1 MKKYGP
7 AMAVILAGCL
17 WGVINLFVKTLSA
30 AGLGSLQ
37 IALGRL
43 AAAAL
48 IFSVF
53 LLIRDRSAFRI
64 SLRDIWMFIGTGVVS
79 VVFFNLCYFYTMIH
93 GQASIAVVLLYTS
106 PVFVMLFS
114 ALLFGEKISSRK
126 ICALILTVT
135 GCVFVSGIITGK
147 LSITPLVLLSG
158 IASGMLYALYTIFG
172 RYALAKYSTYTVTV
186 YTFILAFAASVFF
199 GDAPGLIHALR
210 ADPSLI
216 LWILGLAV
224 VSTVFPYFLY
234 TWGLQHM
241 ESGKAAILVAVEPV
255 VGALIGMTVFREP
268 HDLYKLI
275 GIALIIAAIFVLNA
289 GEGSHDPDKT

>member
-7 AMAVILAGCL
+7 ATAVILAGCL

-43 AAAAL
+43 TAAAL

-53 LLIRDRSAFRI
+53 LLIRDPSSFRI
-64 SLRDIWMFIGTGVVS
+64 RLKDIWMFIGTGVVS
-79 VVFFNLCYFYTMIH
+79 VVFFNLCYFYTMIR

-114 ALLFGEKISSRK
+114 ALLFGERITPRK
-126 ICALILTVT
+126 TAALLLTVT
-135 GCVFVSGIITGK
+135 GCVFVSGLIAGE
-147 LSITPLVLLSG
+147 LSVTPLVLLSG

-172 RYALAKYSTYTVTV
+172 RYALARYSTYTVTV
-186 YTFILAFAASVFF
+186 YTFILAFIASIFF
-199 GDAPGLIHALR
+199 GDAPGLIRALHAE
-210 ADPSLI
+210 PTLI

-255 VGALIGMTVFREP
+255 VGAIIGMTVFREP

-275 GIALIIAAIFVLNA
+275 GIALIIAAIFVLNTG
-289 GEGSHDPDKT
+289 GESPDPEKT

>member
-1 MKKYGP
+1 MRKNGP
-7 AMAVILAGCL
+7 AIAVILTGCL
-17 WGVINLFVKTLSA
+17 WGVINIFVRTLSA

-48 IFSVF
+48 IFSIF
-53 LLIRDRSAFRI
+53 LLIKDPSCFRI
-64 SLRDIWMFIGTGVVS
+64 RLNDIWMFIGTGVVS

-114 ALLFGEKISSRK
+114 ALLFREKITPRK
-126 ICALILTVT
+126 ITALILTVT
-135 GCVFVSGIITGK
+135 GCVFVSGLIAGN
-147 LSITPLVLLSG
+147 LSVTPLVLLSG

-172 RYALAKYSTYTVTV
+172 RYALAKYSTYSVTV
-186 YTFILAFAASVFF
+186 YTFILAFIASVFF
-199 GDAPGLIHALR
+199 GDAPGLISTLR

-234 TWGLQHM
+234 TWGMQHM

-255 VGALIGMTVFREP
+255 VGAIIGMTVFREP

-275 GIALIIAAIFVLNA
+275 GITLIIAAIFVLNA
-289 GEGSHDPDKT
+289 RGKPAAQ

>member
-1 MKKYGP
+1 MRKYGP
-7 AMAVILAGCL
+7 AIAVILAGCL
-17 WGVINLFVKTLSA
+17 WGVINIFVRTLSA

-53 LLIRDRSAFRI
+53 LLIKDPSCFRI
-64 SLRDIWMFIGTGVVS
+64 RLKDIWMFIGTGVVS
-79 VVFFNLCYFYTMIH
+79 VVFFNLCYFYTMIR

-114 ALLFGEKISSRK
+114 ALLFREKITPRK
-126 ICALILTVT
+126 IAALLLTVT
-135 GCVFVSGIITGK
+135 GCVFVSGLIAGT
-147 LSITPLVLLSG
+147 LSVTPLVLLSG

-186 YTFILAFAASVFF
+186 YTFILAFIASVFF
-199 GDAPGLIHALR
+199 GDAPGLISTLR

-255 VGALIGMTVFREP
+255 VGAIIGMTVFREP

-289 GEGSHDPDKT
+289 RGKPAAP

>member
-7 AMAVILAGCL
+7 ATAVILAGCL

-53 LLIRDRSAFRI
+53 LLIRDPSSFRI
-64 SLRDIWMFIGTGVVS
+64 RLKDIWMFIGTGVVS
-79 VVFFNLCYFYTMIH
+79 VVFFNLCYFYTMIR

-114 ALLFGEKISSRK
+114 ALLFGERITPRK
-126 ICALILTVT
+126 TAAL
-135 GCVFVSGIITGK
+135 SGLIAGE
-147 LSITPLVLLSG
+147 LSVTPLVLLSG

-172 RYALAKYSTYTVTV
+172 RYALARYSTYTVTV
-186 YTFILAFAASVFF
+186 YTFILAFIASIFF
-199 GDAPGLIHALR
+199 GDAPGLIRALHAE
-210 ADPSLI
+210 PTLI

-275 GIALIIAAIFVLNA
+275 GIALIIAAIFVLNTG
-289 GEGSHDPDKT
+289 GESPDPEKT

>member
-7 AMAVILAGCL
+7 AIAVILAGCL
-17 WGVINLFVKTLSA
+17 WGVINIFVRTLSA

-64 SLRDIWMFIGTGVVS
+64 SPKDIWMFIGTGVVS

-199 GDAPGLIHALR
+199 GDAPGLIGALR
-210 ADPSLI
+210 ADPSLV

-234 TWGLQHM
+234 TWGLQRM

-255 VGALIGMTVFREP
+255 VGAIIGMTLFREP

-289 GEGSHDPDKT
+289 GGGSTDPEKT

>member
-1 MKKYGP
+1 MKKAGP
-7 AMAVILAGCL
+7 VIAVILAGCL
-17 WGVINLFVKTLSA
+17 WGVINIFVKTLSA

-43 AAAAL
+43 AFAAL

-64 SLRDIWMFIGTGVVS
+64 DLKDIWMFIGTGVVS
-79 VVFFNLCYFYTMIH
+79 VVFFNLCYFYTMIR

-114 ALLFGEKISSRK
+114 ALLFREKITARK
-126 ICALILTVT
+126 VCALILTVT
-135 GCVFVSGIITGK
+135 GCVFVSGLITGN
-147 LSITPLVLLSG
+147 LSVTPLVLLSG

-172 RYALAKYSTYTVTV
+172 RYALAKYSPFTVTV
-186 YTFILAFAASVFF
+186 YSFIFAFIASVFV
-199 GDAPGLIHALR
+199 GNAPGLINTLSSE
-210 ADPSLI
+210 PSLI

-255 VGALIGMTVFREP
+255 VGAVIGMTVFREP

-275 GIALIIAAIFVLNA
+275 GIALIILAILVLNSK
-289 GEGSHDPDKT
+289 GKRESV